1 MKNIQEKIVSMLSA
15 WVKEQAGITITYI
28 DTSDDFRIIEFE
40 DVYQAM
46 DQDVIDL
53 CRYNLKKAIADNFG
67 WECTSDFCNPFIG
80 FTMTEVKMIFSLT
93 EEQVNTLIGYCSIVG
108 GSNDNIA

>member
-1 MKNIQEKIVSMLSA
+1 MKNIQEKVVSMLSA

-40 DVYQAM
+40 DIYQAM

-67 WECTSDFCNPFIG
+67 WECISDFCNPFIG

-108 GSNDNIA
+108 GNISGTN